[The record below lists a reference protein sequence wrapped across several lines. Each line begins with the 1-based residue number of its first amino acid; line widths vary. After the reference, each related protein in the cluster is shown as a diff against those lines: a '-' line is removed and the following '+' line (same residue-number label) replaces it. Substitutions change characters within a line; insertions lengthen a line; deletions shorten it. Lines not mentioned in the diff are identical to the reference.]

1 VAEAITD
8 EHVSAV
14 LRVFVRRCEPM
25 VHRLRE
31 DGEPVEVDGEPEVDR
46 NVLDKL
52 KSVVAS
58 IKRPGMKGWEQLPV
72 EERVDWWISRVGRFT
87 SLLASFTGLAGALG
101 DRLPLQD
108 MLGSASQGLL
118 LCAMASEHGV
128 DDIGVKVRLLG
139 AVLFERTID
148 PEVARGKGDAAA
160 DEKVTEDLLAGS
172 SSGTE
177 DLLAGSSS
185 GTEDLLAG
193 SSSGTGD
200 VSPGK
205 DLAAEEPV
213 KGKRFSVKAGFK
225 WLWRQARILF
235 AITGELEK
243 RPQGRFFHKALS
255 MLPVVGMAGDY
266 LGERSAL
273 KRTAKAGTKWLAQ
286 EGIQ

>member
-31 DGEPVEVDGEPEVDR
+31 DGEPVEVDGEAEVDR

-52 KSVVAS
+52 KSAVAN
-58 IKRPGMKGWEQLPV
+58 IKRPGMQGWGQLPV
-72 EERVDWWISRVGRFT
+72 EERVDWWVSRVGRFT

-148 PEVARGKGDAAA
+148 PEIARGKGDAAA
-160 DEKVTEDLLAGS
+160 DEKVVDDLSPEEDL
-172 SSGTE
+172 
-177 DLLAGSSS
+177 
-185 GTEDLLAG
+185 
-193 SSSGTGD
+193 
-200 VSPGK
+200 P
-205 DLAAEEPV
+205 AEEPV
-213 KGKRFSVKAGFK
+213 KGKRFGIKAGFK

>member
-8 EHVSAV
+8 EHVAAV

-31 DGEPVEVDGEPEVDR
+31 DGEPVEVEDEPEVDR
-46 NVLDKL
+46 GVLDKL
-52 KSVVAS
+52 KAVKSLVS
-58 IKRPGMKGWEQLPV
+58 NIKRPGMKGWEQLPAG
-72 EERVDWWISRVGRFT
+72 ERVDWWVSRVGRFT

-139 AVLFERTID
+139 AVLFEREID
-148 PEVARGKGDAAA
+148 PVVARGRGDAAE
-160 DEKVTEDLLAGS
+160 DEKIVDDLSPEEDL
-172 SSGTE
+172 
-177 DLLAGSSS
+177 
-185 GTEDLLAG
+185 
-193 SSSGTGD
+193 
-200 VSPGK
+200 P
-205 DLAAEEPV
+205 AEEPA
-213 KGKRFSVKAGFK
+213 KGKKFGVKAGFK

-255 MLPVVGMAGDY
+255 LLPVVGMAGDY

-273 KRTAKAGTKWLAQ
+273 KRTAKAGTEWLAQ

>member
-52 KSVVAS
+52 KSAVAS
-58 IKRPGMKGWEQLPV
+58 IKRPGIKGWEQLPV
-72 EERVDWWISRVGRFT
+72 EERVDWWVSRVGRFT

-139 AVLFERTID
+139 SVLFERTID

-160 DEKVTEDLLAGS
+160 DEKIVDDLSPEEDL
-172 SSGTE
+172 
-177 DLLAGSSS
+177 
-185 GTEDLLAG
+185 
-193 SSSGTGD
+193 
-200 VSPGK
+200 P
-205 DLAAEEPV
+205 AEEPV
-213 KGKRFSVKAGFK
+213 KGKRFSIKAGFK

-235 AITGELEK
+235 SITGELEK

-273 KRTAKAGTKWLAQ
+273 KRTAKAGTKWLTH

>member
-1 VAEAITD
+1 MAEAITD

-25 VHRLRE
+25 VQRLQE
-31 DGEPVEVDGEPEVDR
+31 DGEPVEVEDDPEIDR

-52 KSVVAS
+52 KSAVAN
-58 IKRPGMKGWEQLPV
+58 IKRPGMRGWALLPV
-72 EERVDWWISRVGRFT
+72 DERVDWWVSRVGRFT

-118 LCAMASEHGV
+118 LCAIASERGV
-128 DDIGVKVRLLG
+128 DDIGTKVRLLG
-139 AVLFERTID
+139 AVLFERAID
-148 PEVARGKGDAAA
+148 PDVARGKGDAAA
-160 DEKVTEDLLAGS
+160 DEQTVEDLAPGD
-172 SSGTE
+172 
-177 DLLAGSSS
+177 DL
-185 GTEDLLAG
+185 
-193 SSSGTGD
+193 
-200 VSPGK
+200 P
-205 DLAAEEPV
+205 AEEPA
-213 KGKRFSVKAGFK
+213 KGRKYSIKAGAK

-235 AITGELEK
+235 SITGELEK
-243 RPQGRFFHKALS
+243 RPQGRFYHKILG

-273 KRTAKAGTKWLAQ
+273 KRVAKAGTKWLAQ